1 MDNSF
6 QMRSDSVLGTIY
18 YDSLSVLRF
27 ETVIA
32 LIFENIWFQINVERW
47 FRVEEANLKFLGPDH
62 VHEPRA
68 AA

>member
-18 YDSLSVLRF
+18 YDSLSVVRF

-47 FRVEEANLKFLGPDH
+47 FRVEEVNLKFLGPDH